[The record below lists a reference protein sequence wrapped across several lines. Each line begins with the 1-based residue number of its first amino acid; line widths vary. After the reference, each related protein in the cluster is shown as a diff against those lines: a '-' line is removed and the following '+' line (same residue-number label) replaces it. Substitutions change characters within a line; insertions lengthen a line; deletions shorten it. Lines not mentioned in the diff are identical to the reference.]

1 MVIVFTVI
9 ARMVAVFIPLSFMW
23 LIKGREL
30 TIAWNEVL
38 LIAIGGIIR
47 GAIAFGLSLGIE
59 TAHAGILKTTV

>member
-1 MVIVFTVI
+1 
-9 ARMVAVFIPLSFMW
+9 MW